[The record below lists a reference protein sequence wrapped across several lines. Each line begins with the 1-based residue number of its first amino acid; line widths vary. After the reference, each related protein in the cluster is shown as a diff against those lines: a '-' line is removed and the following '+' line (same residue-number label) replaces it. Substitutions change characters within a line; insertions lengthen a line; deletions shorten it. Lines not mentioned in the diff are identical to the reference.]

1 MCYIRDFNIA
11 DFQCFVPDTRKL
23 SKGYPCL
30 LSRNH
35 VGVGVIAGGVSV
47 RVHVRAYWCGSCG

>member
-11 DFQCFVPDTRKL
+11 DFLCDTRKL